1 VSSGHSWREQP
12 TYYQRLKGRTLPIKT
27 APGPSARCAD
37 PPPPA
42 LLHAIAEFNS
52 GKFFE
57 QHETLEAMWIEERDP
72 VRYFYQGI
80 LQVGVGFYHWS
91 RGNRHGTVVKLRQG
105 LEKLEHYR
113 PQCMTVD
120 VDGFIAEVATV
131 LERVEA
137 SGTLPDFPSA
147 GLPHIRRIRD

>member
-1 VSSGHSWREQP
+1 VTDRAFP
-12 TYYQRLKGRTLPIKT
+12 VKA

-37 PPPPA
+37 PPAPA
-42 LLHAIAEFNS
+42 LLDAIAEFNS

-91 RGNRHGTVVKLRQG
+91 RRNRHGTVVKLRQG
-105 LEKLEHYR
+105 LDKLEHYR

-120 VDGFIAEVATV
+120 VDGFIADVRAV
-131 LERVEA
+131 LRTVEA
-137 SGTLPDFPSA
+137 SATLPEFPLE
-147 GLPHIRRIRD
+147 GVPHIRRVSH